1 MHRITRDKLLN
12 KLNNIGA
19 PLSEN
24 WNIYTGCIVLLKDSQ
39 FIIDNSK
46 RQQLIANNART
57 DEIIECV
64 LLRSQEKWKTE
75 SAYVIKILSSSKE
88 RYRWSKENDETEA
101 EKTFEKTYQAIHAH
115 LKYDADGLK
124 KRADK
129 GKFWWE
135 LKSHDCHPKLYQ
147 PKIVYSSVPR
157 VNHFMQAAYDKVGIL
172 TQDYLHSIL
181 PADLHLL
188 AILNSKLF
196 NWYAGVR
203 FNKSKE
209 KLHLNLCKK
218 NMEQMPIAAMTTEQK
233 VNLSLLVHQILNNP
247 NNPNNLEVPNI
258 EREIDQLV
266 YKLYKLTDAEI
277 ALIEEESNP

>member
-1 MHRITRDKLLN
+1 MITQCELLYKLH
-12 KLNNIGA
+12 KIGT

-24 WNIYTGCIVLLKDSQ
+24 WNVYTGSIVLLKDSP
-39 FIIDNSK
+39 FIIDDCK
-46 RQQLIANNART
+46 RQQLIKEDEQSN
-57 DEIIECV
+57 EIIEGV

-75 SAYVIKILSSSKE
+75 SVYVIKILSSSKE
-88 RYRWSKENDETEA
+88 QYCWSKKNNEAEA
-101 EKTFEKTYQAIHAH
+101 EKTFEKTYPAIHAH
-115 LKYDADGLK
+115 LKYDADSLR

-135 LKSHDCHPKLYQ
+135 LKSHDSHPKLYQ
-147 PKIVYSSVPR
+147 PKIVYSSVPK
-157 VNHFMQAAYDKVGIL
+157 VNHFMQAAYDKVGVL

-209 KLHLNLCKK
+209 KLSLNLCKR
-218 NMEQMPIAAMTTEQK
+218 NMEQVPIAAMTIEQK
-233 VNLSLLVHQILNNP
+233 VKLSLLVHRILSNP
-247 NNPNNLEVPNI
+247 NSFEVRDI

-266 YKLYKLTDAEI
+266 YRLYELTDAKI
-277 ALIEEESNP
+277 ALIEGQTNK

>member
-1 MHRITRDKLLN
+1 MLITRDDKVLVETLE
-12 KLNNIGA
+12 NNGTPLGA
-19 PLSEN
+19 N
-24 WNIYTGCIVLLKDSQ
+24 WNVYTGSIVLLKDSP
-39 FIIDNSK
+39 FIIGDRE
-46 RQQLIANNART
+46 RQQLIKKDEQSN
-57 DEIIECV
+57 EIIECV

-75 SAYVIKILSSSKE
+75 SVYAIKILSSSKE
-88 RYRWSKENDETEA
+88 QYCWSKENGETEA
-101 EKTFEKTYQAIHAH
+101 EKVFKKAYRAIHAH
-115 LKYDADGLK
+115 LKGDADSLR

-135 LKSHDCHPKLYQ
+135 LKSRNYHPKLYQ
-147 PKIVYSSVPR
+147 PKIVYSSVPK

-203 FNKSKE
+203 FNKFKE
-209 KLHLNLCKK
+209 KLSLNLCKK
-218 NMEQMPIAAMTTEQK
+218 NMEQVPIAAMTVEQK
-233 VNLSLLVHQILNNP
+233 VNLSLLVHRILNNP
-247 NNPNNLEVPNI
+247 NSLEVPNM

-277 ALIEEESNP
+277 ALIEEQTNK